1 MSDQEFLEMG
11 PRLAL
16 EYWRNADSPKERER
30 LHHLYLVRRKVNLS
44 DLAARPD
51 GPEAEAEAQPQAAP
65 QPAPELVAWGMG
77 VLWIGI
83 AISVGTFLFMDPSV
97 EVRGAYGALD
107 RVANFDAM
115 ERRALIVGFGN
126 ALAIIGA
133 VIASAGYVT
142 RSIDRLRDQSA
153 R

>member
-1 MSDQEFLEMG
+1 MTDQEFLEMG
-11 PRLAL
+11 PTPAL

-30 LHHLYLVRRKVNLS
+30 LHHLYLLRRKVNLS
-44 DLAARPD
+44 DLAAKPD
-51 GPEAEAEAQPQAAP
+51 SPEAEVQVQTASL
-65 QPAPELVAWGMG
+65 PAPELVAWGMG

-115 ERRALIVGFGN
+115 ERRALLVGFGN

-133 VIASAGYVT
+133 VIAAAGYVT
-142 RSIDRLRDQSA
+142 RSIDRLRDHSA